1 MLTIFCIFG
10 SMFKLKTILEVVY
23 SVGDLAKVQ
32 HFFCNYG
39 GLTTAGK
46 YKTDRSVLDFWNL
59 DESAE
64 GNEVLIQFD
73 THPSG
78 KIRLV
83 KYNNIDQEY
92 IRSSQNPWDTGGI
105 MDINLRVPEVAQTF
119 NELRDLGWHGLSDPL
134 LQKMG
139 PFELYDILMKG
150 YDDIIIAFT
159 HRVQPPLELPEG
171 YKIPSHV
178 YNSSLT
184 VRDLQLTKEFYA
196 DTLGFSIL
204 NEYEVNKDE
213 PIENMFGI
221 PMNMIEDVTCKATIF
236 SLDGT
241 RDVMFQA
248 CEFEGLEGKDFSDL
262 AIPPNRGLLL
272 YRCEVEN
279 VHNYY
284 NSLIGKGLNIHQPL
298 QEINIEPY
306 GKVNCFALKSPD
318 GVWWEFLE
326 TNT

>member
-1 MLTIFCIFG
+1 M
-10 SMFKLKTILEVVY
+10 E
-23 SVGDLAKVQ
+23 KVKS
-32 HFFCNYG
+32 FFCDYG
-39 GLTTAGK
+39 GLDVVGD
-46 YKTDRSVLDFWNL
+46 YESDRSVLNFWKL
-59 DESAE
+59 DSSVSASE
-64 GNEVLIQFD
+64 KLIRFAD
-73 THPSG
+73 HKAGSL
-78 KIRLV
+78 RLV
-83 KYNNIDQEY
+83 KYHNTEQKH
-92 IRSSQNPWDTGGI
+92 IRSSQNPWDIGGI

-119 NELRDLGWHGLSDPL
+119 DEIRDLGWHGLSDPL

-184 VRDLQLTKEFYA
+184 VKNLEETQDFYVNK
-196 DTLGFSIL
+196 LGFSLL
-204 NEYEVNKDE
+204 NEYEVKKDA
-213 PIENMFGI
+213 PIENMFNI
-221 PMNMIEDVTCKATIF
+221 PMNMIEDITCKANIF

-248 CEFEGLEGKDFSDL
+248 CEFEGVTGKDFSSL
-262 AIPPNRGLLL
+262 AIPPNRGLLM

-279 VHNYY
+279 VEAYY
-284 NSLIGKGLNIHQPL
+284 DSLLEKGIQMHQPL
-298 QEINIEPY
+298 QEITIEPY
-306 GKVNCFALKSPD
+306 GKVNCFALLSPD

-326 TNT
+326 MNN

>member
-1 MLTIFCIFG
+1 MYQ
-10 SMFKLKTILEVVY
+10 LKTILEVIY
-23 SVGDLAKVQ
+23 SVGDMEKVKN
-32 HFFCNYG
+32 FFCDYG
-39 GLTTAGK
+39 GLSVVGD
-46 YKTDRSVLDFWNL
+46 YQSDRTVLDFWNL
-59 DESAE
+59 DASATADE
-64 GNEVLIQFD
+64 KLIRFEN
-73 THPSG
+73 HVAGSL
-78 KIRLV
+78 RLV
-83 KYNNIDQEY
+83 KYHGVQQCH
-92 IRSSQNPWDTGGI
+92 IRSSQNPWDIGGI

-119 NELRDLGWHGLSDPL
+119 DEIRDLGWHGLSDPL

-184 VRDLQLTKEFYA
+184 VKSLEETQDFYVNK
-196 DTLGFSIL
+196 LGFSLL
-204 NEYEVNKDE
+204 NAYEVKKNA
-213 PIENMFGI
+213 PIENMFNI
-221 PMNMIEDVTCKATIF
+221 PMNMIEDVTCKANIF

-248 CEFEGLEGKDFSDL
+248 CEFEGVTGKDFSNL
-262 AIPPNRGLLL
+262 SVPPNRGLLL

-279 VHNYY
+279 VKVYY
-284 NSLIGKGLNIHQPL
+284 DSLLEKGIEMHQPL
-298 QEINIEPY
+298 QEIFIEPY
-306 GKVNCFALKSPD
+306 GKVNCFALRSPD

-326 TNT
+326 INT

>member
-1 MLTIFCIFG
+1 MYQ
-10 SMFKLKTILEVVY
+10 LKTILEVVY
-23 SVGDLAKVQ
+23 SVGDMEKVKS
-32 HFFCNYG
+32 FFCDYG
-39 GLTTAGK
+39 GLSVVGD
-46 YKTDRSVLDFWNL
+46 YKSDRTVLDFWNL
-59 DESAE
+59 NTSVTADEK
-64 GNEVLIQFD
+64 LIRFEN
-73 THPSG
+73 HVAGSL
-78 KIRLV
+78 RLV
-83 KYNNIDQEY
+83 KYHHVEQKH
-92 IRSSQNPWDTGGI
+92 IRSSQNPWDIGGI

-119 NELRDLGWHGLSDPL
+119 DEIRDLGWHGLSDPL

-184 VRDLQLTKEFYA
+184 VKNLEETQDFYVSK
-196 DTLGFSIL
+196 LGFSLL
-204 NEYEVNKDE
+204 NEYEVKKDA
-213 PIENMFGI
+213 PMENMFNI
-221 PMNMIEDVTCKATIF
+221 PMNMIQDVTCKANIF

-248 CEFEGLEGKDFSDL
+248 CEFEGVTGKNFSSL
-262 AIPPNRGLLL
+262 AIPPNRGLLM

-279 VHNYY
+279 VSEYY
-284 NSLIGKGLNIHQPL
+284 DALVKKEVVIEQQL
-298 QEINIEPY
+298 QEITIEPY
-306 GKVNCFALKSPD
+306 GKVNCFSLRSPD

-326 TNT
+326 LNT

>member
-1 MLTIFCIFG
+1 M
-10 SMFKLKTILEVVY
+10 E
-23 SVGDLAKVQ
+23 KVK

-39 GLTTAGK
+39 GLTAIGE
-46 YKTDRSVLDFWNL
+46 YETDRSVLNFQNL
-59 DESAE
+59 NDATTAYET
-64 GNEVLIQFD
+64 LIQFAD
-73 THPSG
+73 HESG
-78 KIRLV
+78 RLRLV
-83 KYNNIDQEY
+83 KYHNVAQKH
-92 IRSSQNPWDTGGI
+92 IRSSQNPWDIGGI

-119 NELRDLGWHGLSDPL
+119 DEIRDLGWHGLSDPL

-150 YDDIIIAFT
+150 YDDIIVAFT

-171 YKIPSHV
+171 SKIPSHI

-184 VRDLQLTKEFYA
+184 VKSLKATQDFYVNK
-196 DTLGFSIL
+196 LGFSLL
-204 NEYEVNKDE
+204 NEYEVKKDA
-213 PIENMFGI
+213 PIENMFNI
-221 PMNMIEDVTCKATIF
+221 PMNMIEDVTCKANIF

-248 CEFEGLEGKDFSDL
+248 CEFEGVDGKDFSSL

-279 VHNYY
+279 VKEYY
-284 NSLIGKGLNIHQPL
+284 DSLVEKGIKMHQPI
-298 QEINIEPY
+298 QEITIEPY
-306 GKVNCFALKSPD
+306 GKVNCFALLSPD

-326 TNT
+326 LNT

>member
-1 MLTIFCIFG
+1 MYE
-10 SMFKLKTILEVVY
+10 LKTILEVIY
-23 SVGDLAKVQ
+23 SVGDLEKVQ
-32 HFFCNYG
+32 QFFCDYG
-39 GLTTAGK
+39 GLTTVGT
-46 YKTDRSVLDFWNL
+46 YKTDRSVLDFWNI
-59 DESAE
+59 DASAKA
-64 GNEVLIQFD
+64 NEILIQFEAHS
-73 THPSG
+73 TG
-78 KIRLV
+78 MIRLV
-83 KYNNIDQEY
+83 KYDNVEQQY
-92 IRSSQNPWDTGGI
+92 IRSSQQPWDTGGI
-105 MDINLRVPEVAQTF
+105 MDINLRVPEVTQTF

-139 PFELYDILMKG
+139 PFELYDILMQG

-184 VRDLQLTKEFYA
+184 VKSLEETKDFYV
-196 DTLGFSIL
+196 DTLGFSVL
-204 NEYEVNKDE
+204 NEYEVKKDE
-213 PIENMFGI
+213 PTENMFGI
-221 PMNMIEDVTCKATIF
+221 PMNMIENVTCKATIF

-248 CEFEGLEGKDFSDL
+248 CEFEGVEGKDFSHL

-272 YRCEVEN
+272 YRCDVEN
-279 VHNYY
+279 LQNYY
-284 NSLIGKGLNIHQPL
+284 DSLLKKGVKIHRPMQL
-298 QEINIEPY
+298 ILIEPY
-306 GKVNCFALKSPD
+306 GEVYCFALLSPD